1 MVSITKKELKDIK
14 SLRTVK
20 GRRALGQFAA
30 EGVRLLEQALGHNVR
45 PRLLL
50 SAPAMLTERG
60 NQLIRRFRAKRIPM
74 VDISARD
81 MKSTCDSV
89 TSQGLLGVFDLPEDS
104 TTELLNSPYR
114 TVLLCDGISD
124 PGNLGALIRCALAF
138 GFNPLLLVGACADPF
153 APKVVRASAGAIFGV
168 KLIRTTA
175 TEAVELSAKGKFKL
189 VAADVHG
196 KPTAR
201 APISAGRHRVILAVG
216 SEAEGLSEP
225 VVQKASF
232 SWRLK
237 HESSV
242 ESLNV
247 AVAAAIMMKQFYDQ
261 AEGR

>member
-14 SLRTVK
+14 SLRTAK
-20 GRRALGQFAA
+20 GRRNHGRFAA
-30 EGVRLLEQALGHNVR
+30 EGVRLLEEALRHRVG

-50 SAPAMLTERG
+50 TAPAMLTDRG
-60 NQLIRRFRAKRIPM
+60 EKLIRRFRAKRIPL
-74 VDISARD
+74 VDTSAREL
-81 MKSTCDSV
+81 KSTCDSV
-89 TSQGLLGVFDLPEDS
+89 TSQGLLGVFDLPENS
-104 TTELLNSPYR
+104 TTELLSAQYR

-138 GFNPLLLVGACADPF
+138 GFNPLLLVGTCADPF

-168 KLIRTTA
+168 KLIRATA
-175 TEAVELSAKGKFKL
+175 TEAAELSAGGKFKL

-201 APISAGRHRVILAVG
+201 VPVSARRNRVILAVG

-225 VVQKASF
+225 IVQKANYR
-232 SWRLK
+232 WQLK
-237 HESSV
+237 HESGV

-261 AEGR
+261 TEGR

>member
-14 SLRTVK
+14 ALRTAK
-20 GRRALGQFAA
+20 GRRVQGRFVA
-30 EGVRLLEQALGHNVR
+30 EGVRLLEQVLRHKAR

-50 SAPAMLTERG
+50 TAQTMLTERG
-60 NQLIRRFRAKRIPM
+60 EELIRRFSAKRIP
-74 VDISARD
+74 VANTSARE
-81 MKSTCDSV
+81 MKSICDSV
-89 TSQGLLGVFDLPEDS
+89 TTQGLLGVFDLPEDS
-104 TTELLNSPYR
+104 TTELLSSQYR

-138 GFNPLLLVGACADPF
+138 GFNTLLLVGACADPF

-168 KLIRTTA
+168 KLIQVTA
-175 TEAVELSAKGKFKL
+175 TEVAQLSARGKFKI
-189 VAADVHG
+189 VTADVHG
-196 KPTAR
+196 KPATK
-201 APISAGRHRVILAVG
+201 APISVKNNKVILAVG

-225 VVQKASF
+225 IAQSADYR
-232 SWRLK
+232 WQLK
-237 HESSV
+237 HETSV